1 MRKVFLKN
9 SIWMA
14 LDYATNLITQVLLI
28 RSIIHHL
35 GVEGYGFYSFF
46 MGLYSAF
53 GLMDF
58 GMGLALSKYLCEYL
72 ADKKMDLCNQVLTLG
87 IAFYA
92 SIGVLVTVFTL
103 LFRREFVSF
112 LGFEGVYYTYGV
124 EVIVLLSIAL
134 VFSLLNTVAVNL
146 LMAYEAWMPCSVIGI
161 LFKLSTFIMVFVI
174 FWYRVSTPEV
184 TIFYGVLLLTILRTL
199 ATSYVCTLR
208 YAGFSFCLPQKELFR
223 KIFVFLRSSS
233 LQFFLTL
240 LAGQADKFIVNRFFG
255 LEALGIYNFCF
266 TVFNYLFGFLA
277 TMAKMV
283 FPRISRLHAVGNE
296 TDMRA
301 VFWRFNYVVAGIHAV
316 LAGAVLAFWD
326 VLVTWYV
333 NAEFAVQTWGAI
345 VLFMIYMILKSP
357 EIPLYYFYNGTAQ
370 PDILLKNTV
379 LIYLIMFVGYAVFI
393 GPYGIYGLIV
403 SAAASSILVSLWNWY
418 AIQKRW
424 IHFCTQG

>member
-1 MRKVFLKN
+1 MKN

-14 LDYATNLITQVLLI
+14 MDYATNLITQVLLI
-28 RSIIHHL
+28 RSIIYHL

-87 IAFYA
+87 VIFYA
-92 SIGVLVTVFTL
+92 SIGMLITVFTFI
-103 LFRREFVSF
+103 FRREFVAF

-124 EVIVLLSIAL
+124 EVIILLSIAL
-134 VFSLLNTVAVNL
+134 IFSLLNTVVINL
-146 LMAYEAWMPCSVIGI
+146 LMAYEAWIPCSVLGI
-161 LFKLSTFIMVFVI
+161 LFKFSTFIMVVVV
-174 FWYRVSTPEV
+174 FWCGVSTPEV
-184 TIFYGVLLLTILRTL
+184 AIFYGVLLLTILRTL
-199 ATSYVCTLR
+199 ATSYICMLR
-208 YAGFSFCLPQKELFR
+208 YVGFSFCLPPKELFR

-283 FPRISRLHAVGNE
+283 FPRISRMHAAGNE
-296 TDMRA
+296 ADMRTL
-301 VFWRFNYVVAGIHAV
+301 FWHFNYVVVGIHAILAVSV
-316 LAGAVLAFWD
+316 LAAWD
-326 VLVTWYV
+326 ILVAWYV
-333 NAEFAVQTWGAI
+333 TPEFAVRTWWAI
-345 VLFMIYMILKSP
+345 LLFMIYMIVKSP

-370 PDILLKNTV
+370 PHMLLRNAV
-379 LIYLIMFVGYAVFI
+379 LIYLIMFGGYAALI
-393 GPYGIYGLIV
+393 GNYGVYGLVV
-403 SAAASSILVSLWNWY
+403 SAAASSVLVSLWNWY

-424 IHFCTQG
+424 IRFCTQG